1 MNQSEF
7 EATHPLLL
15 IIKTVIGN
23 SWNMSFS
30 FRMCFVNFINTCMD
44 VLHLDENEL
53 GHFRPGMCTSKQ

>member
-23 SWNMSFS
+23 SWNMSF
-30 FRMCFVNFINTCMD
+30 RMDFVDFMNSCK
-44 VLHLDENEL
+44 DENEL